1 MKKLV
6 LIFVLLVGFYSCT
19 SKNYDKPKNLISK
32 SEMIDIMTDLYISQ
46 QGLSMFPTQNED
58 QNLNFA
64 KDAVDIMKA
73 YDITFHT
80 FEESY
85 KYYAMNPEKFK
96 KMLDEVKVKL
106 EDQYSKEEKERQ
118 KNQTNNLE
126 DIKKE

>member
-1 MKKLV
+1 
-6 LIFVLLVGFYSCT
+6 
-19 SKNYDKPKNLISK
+19 
-32 SEMIDIMTDLYISQ
+32 MIDIMTDLYISQ

-126 DIKKE
+126 DLKKE

>member
-1 MKKLV
+1 MKN
-6 LIFVLLVGFYSCT
+6 LIFLSLIFLSIFSCAP
-19 SKNYDKPKNLISK
+19 KNYDRPKDLISK
-32 SEMIDIMTDLYISQ
+32 SEMIDILTDLYISQ
-46 QGLSMFPTQNED
+46 QGIQMFPTQHQD
-58 QNLNFA
+58 QSIDLA

-73 YDITFHT
+73 YDITFYT

-96 KMLDEVKVKL
+96 KMLDDVKLKL

-126 DIKKE
+126 DLKKQ